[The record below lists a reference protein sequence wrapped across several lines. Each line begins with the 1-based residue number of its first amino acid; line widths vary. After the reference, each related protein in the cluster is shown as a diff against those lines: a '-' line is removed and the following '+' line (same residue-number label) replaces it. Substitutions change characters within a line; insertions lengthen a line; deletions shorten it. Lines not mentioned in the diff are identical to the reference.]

1 MEPII
6 EAESFMEASVA
17 ATNAVLRKSILS
29 TKFVYAEGAKTFEVE
44 VDEDD

>member
-1 MEPII
+1 MLG
-6 EAESFMEASVA
+6 
-17 ATNAVLRKSILS
+17 LRKSIMS